1 MLFNQIQELHRGQG
15 DGKAGERCKKKE
27 NWVNGKKC
35 VPVDIIV
42 KGKGGS
48 YCREEGFKPKQK
60 GVSKDQT
67 EIDYE
72 ASGYDYE
79 ASGVPV
85 GEFID
90 DQQGLSFLHTQT
102 NAPRKNLETVINSIL

>member
-1 MLFNQIQELHRGQG
+1 MYF
-15 DGKAGERCKKKE
+15 AS
-27 NWVNGKKC
+27 GKK
-35 VPVDIIV
+35 V
-42 KGKGGS
+42 KA
-48 YCREEGFKPKQK
+48 CRKEEWRPKPK

-67 EIDYE
+67 EIDYDYE

-85 GEFID
+85 GKFID
-90 DQQGLSFLHTQT
+90 DQQGLSFSHTQT